1 MFVPPSPRPPSSPRR
16 GHAPGPPEMRL
27 RNVSVLT
34 VMLFG
39 LSGLLSVSWYTAFSS
54 SRGDVVDIYQREFL
68 ALRERLHSAEQE
80 NLRRSKELN
89 LVLEEIKKAIAEKQ
103 ALRDINRTWSSLS
116 EETRLKLWNVS
127 SSKNL
132 LQLPSI
138 FHHLPHLLNREDS
151 LQPAV
156 HLGQGRTGV
165 SVVMG
170 VPSVKREVHSY
181 LTDTLASLMSELSPA
196 EKDDCV
202 IVVLIAEADQQYASG
217 VADNL
222 KRLFPAEIQ
231 AGLLEVISP
240 SVHFYPDFS
249 RLRESFGDPKER
261 VRWRTKQN
269 LDYCFLM
276 MYAQSKGTYY
286 VQLEDDIVARPNFFT
301 TMKNFALQQPSE
313 EWMIL
318 EFSQLGFIG
327 KMFKSADLSLI
338 VEFMLMFYKDKPIDW
353 LLDHIMWVK
362 VCNPEKDAKHCD
374 RQKANL
380 RIRFKPSLFQHVGT
394 HSSLAGKI
402 QKLKDKDFGKQALHK
417 GHANPLA
424 EVTTSLKTY
433 QHFTLEKAYL
443 GEDFFWAFTPVAGD
457 FIRIRFFTPVRIER
471 YFFRSG
477 NIEHPGDKLFNTS
490 VEVLPFDNIQAEKE
504 ALTEA
509 KDRTPKYHRT
519 EDGFI
524 RIGTFQNGIA
534 EGEVNPTFG
543 PLEAMRLSVVTD
555 SPVWVILSEIFIKK
569 AE

>member
-1 MFVPPSPRPPSSPRR
+1 MMMLWLCAPP
-16 GHAPGPPEMRL
+16 A
-27 RNVSVLT
+27 
-34 VMLFG
+34 
-39 LSGLLSVSWYTAFSS
+39 
-54 SRGDVVDIYQREFL
+54 GDVVDIYQREFL

-89 LVLEEIKKAIAEKQ
+89 LVLEEIKRAIAEKQ

-127 SSKNL
+127 SSKNV

-138 FHHLPHLLNREDS
+138 FHHLPHLLSREDS
-151 LQPAV
+151 LQPAI

-165 SVVMG
+165 SIVMG

-181 LTDTLASLMSELSPA
+181 LTDTLSSLMSELSPA
-196 EKDDCV
+196 EKDDCI
-202 IVVLIAEADQQYASG
+202 IVVLIAEADQQYASA
-217 VADNL
+217 VADSL

-231 AGLLEVISP
+231 SGLLEVVSP
-240 SVHFYPDFS
+240 SLHFYPDFS
-249 RLRESFGDPKER
+249 KLRESFGDPKER
-261 VRWRTKQN
+261 VRSVPQLFIHVKIYIQGGNMFYVKWQPIVSQFR
-269 LDYCFLM
+269 CFCLH
-276 MYAQSKGTYY
+276 A
-286 VQLEDDIVARPNFFT
+286 
-301 TMKNFALQQPSE
+301 
-313 EWMIL
+313 
-318 EFSQLGFIG
+318 G
-327 KMFKSADLSLI
+327 KMFKSLDLSLI

-402 QKLKDKDFGKQALHK
+402 QKLKDKDFGKQTLHK
-417 GHANPLA
+417 GHANPQA

-433 QHFTLEKAYL
+433 QHFTLEKAYA

-471 YFFRSG
+471 FFLRSG

-504 ALTEA
+504 ALTDGRE
-509 KDRTPKYHRT
+509 KKPRYHRT

-524 RIGTFQNGIA
+524 RIGSFQNGIA
-534 EGEVNPTFG
+534 EGEVDPTFG
-543 PLEAMRLSVVTD
+543 PLEAMRLTVTMD